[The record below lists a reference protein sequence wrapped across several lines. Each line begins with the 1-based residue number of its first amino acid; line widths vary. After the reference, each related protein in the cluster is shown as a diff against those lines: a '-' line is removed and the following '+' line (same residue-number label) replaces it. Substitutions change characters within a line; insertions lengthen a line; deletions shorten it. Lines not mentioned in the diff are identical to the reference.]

1 MAKTGPQIKTLE
13 AEAHAIAA
21 DVMARAF
28 AEDPVYHYLLPNEN
42 HYHRRLMWM
51 MRFMLRLCTR
61 KGVAHQIGSPLQG
74 VAAWLKPGEA
84 ISFLDEV
91 RAGVVTAPLHLGVT
105 SAWRSNNMMAA
116 TRKNRTRL
124 SSGKD
129 YWYLWQFAV
138 APESR
143 GKGYGRALLQ
153 PVLNEADTT
162 ETDCWLDNSN
172 AANLPIYEAMGFRTM
187 EEYTIQDHQRV
198 VKLWHMC
205 RKPVKPKKRKP

>member
-1 MAKTGPQIKTLE
+1 
-13 AEAHAIAA
+13 
-21 DVMARAF
+21 
-28 AEDPVYHYLLPNEN
+28 
-42 HYHRRLMWM
+42 M

-61 KGVAHQIGSPLQG
+61 KGVTHQVGSPLQG

-84 ISFLDEV
+84 ISFLDEI

-124 SSGKD
+124 SSDKD

-153 PVLNEADTT
+153 PVLNEADATG
-162 ETDCWLDNSN
+162 TDCWLDNSN

-187 EEYTIQDHQRV
+187 EEYTIQHHRQV
-198 VKLWHMC
+198 VRLWHMC